1 MKKYSFLL
9 TLLAV
14 SAVLGGLSS
23 CKKNNLA
30 VDVDPLDVP
39 ARSRFTYQ
47 DANAPLGRTF
57 YVEAAAP
64 DNVFNIPVGITD
76 VSNVDRTIQLSY
88 SSSTAVAGTHYTA
101 PATVVI
107 PAGQALAQVPV
118 TGIFAN
124 IPAGTAHVLTVKIT
138 GGDVPAFGSGR
149 DSLLLTLRRYCAPSL
164 AALGGNYTNTNEYS
178 SAGAFSY
185 GPYTTSLSNLAMVA
199 GSATQATGKISNIYD
214 DGWND
219 VNVTLD
225 WSDKA
230 NFKVIIPLQATGR
243 TYTGGL
249 THVRTSTASGAV
261 NTFSAC
267 DRSISFGIDLVNNTT
282 GVAGASNYKIV
293 MK

>member
-9 TLLAV
+9 TLLSVVTLA
-14 SAVLGGLSS
+14 GLVS

-47 DANAPLGRTF
+47 DANAPLSRTF
-57 YVEAAAP
+57 YVEATAP

-76 VSNVDRTIQLSY
+76 VANVDRTVQLTY
-88 SSSTAVAGTHYTA
+88 SSTTAVAGTHYTA

-107 PAGQALAQVPV
+107 PAGQAIAQLPI
-118 TGIFAN
+118 TGNFAN
-124 IPAGTAHVLTVKIT
+124 IPVGASHVLKIKIT

-149 DSLLLTLRRYCAPSL
+149 DSVLLTLRRYCAPSL
-164 AALGGNYTNTNEYS
+164 AALAGNYTNTNEYT

-185 GPYTTSLSNLAMVA
+185 GPYTTSLTNLAMVA
-199 GSATQATGKISNIYD
+199 GSTTQATGKISNIYD

-225 WSDKA
+225 WTDKG
-230 NFKVIIPLQATGR
+230 NFKVIIPLQPMGK

-267 DRSISFGIDLVNNTT
+267 DRSLSFGIDLVNNTT
-282 GVAGASNYKIV
+282 GVVGSSNYKIV